1 MGVKGFTAAGLTELR
16 ETLER
21 KIAEGVAPGAVGLV
35 TRGGQTEVFAVGT
48 KALGDPAPMRRD
60 TIFRIAS
67 MTKPVTAVAA
77 LMLIEDGVIR
87 LDDPVDR
94 WLPELADRRV
104 LTRIDGPLHDTV
116 PARRAITLEDLLTF
130 KLGLGVLFA
139 QDWPIVQAVQGLH
152 GFGMPNAADPMGPDE
167 WMARIGALPL
177 MAQPGERWLYTV
189 GSNLLGVL
197 IARASGQSLPD
208 LVQARI
214 LGPLGMT
221 DSGFFAAPDKVARL
235 ATGYRP
241 ENGKLTLWDP
251 PNGMYARLPAFPAGD
266 SGLVSTADDFAAFAQ
281 FLRTGVSAS
290 GQRLISEASRQA
302 MTVNRLT
309 QAQMDDGRM
318 ILGPGRGWGYGLAVV
333 IEPNADGIA
342 PGAYGWNGGFGTTWL
357 TDPGRDL
364 TAILLTQRVFD
375 NPDPPAIHKAFW
387 AAACKA
393 LA

>member
-1 MGVKGFTAAGLTELR
+1 
-16 ETLER
+16 
-21 KIAEGVAPGAVGLV
+21 
-35 TRGGQTEVFAVGT
+35 
-48 KALGDPAPMRRD
+48 
-60 TIFRIAS
+60 
-67 MTKPVTAVAA
+67 
-77 LMLIEDGVIR
+77 
-87 LDDPVDR
+87 
-94 WLPELADRRV
+94 
-104 LTRIDGPLHDTV
+104 
-116 PARRAITLEDLLTF
+116 
-130 KLGLGVLFA
+130 
-139 QDWPIVQAVQGLH
+139 
-152 GFGMPNAADPMGPDE
+152 
-167 WMARIGALPL
+167 
-177 MAQPGERWLYTV
+177 
-189 GSNLLGVL
+189 
-197 IARASGQSLPD
+197 
-208 LVQARI
+208 
-214 LGPLGMT
+214 
-221 DSGFFAAPDKVARL
+221 RL